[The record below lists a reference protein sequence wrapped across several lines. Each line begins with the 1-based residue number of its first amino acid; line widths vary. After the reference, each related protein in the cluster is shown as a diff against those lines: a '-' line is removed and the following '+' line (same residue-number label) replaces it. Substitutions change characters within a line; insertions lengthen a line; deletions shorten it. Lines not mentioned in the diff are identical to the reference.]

1 MVLEV
6 SSLSF
11 SYGDVSVLE
20 NISFSIKKGDFV
32 AIIGPNGSGK
42 TSLVKII
49 LGLLKAEKGKIKLF
63 GKNIDTFSGRE
74 LIGYVPQRFGIDK
87 NFPGTVKEIL
97 SLVGGGNGIV
107 AKMELENL
115 LPKRFVDLSGGQQQ
129 RVLIAMA
136 LKHNPELL
144 ILDEPTAGIDVQ
156 AQQSF
161 YRLLAGLNKSGVTI
175 LLITHEIGVV
185 PSIAN
190 RVLCINHKICCY
202 GSPKDLPKFL
212 EQIYGSQFAQHHHR
226 GHQHA

>member
-1 MVLEV
+1 MVLDA
-6 SSLSF
+6 SSISF
-11 SYGDVSVLE
+11 SYGEVPVLE
-20 NISFSIKKGDFV
+20 DISFSIKKGDFV

-49 LGLLKAEKGKIKLF
+49 LGFLKASKGKVKLF
-63 GKNIDTFSGRE
+63 GRNIDSFSDWG

-87 NFPGTVKEIL
+87 NFPGTVAELL

-107 AKMELENL
+107 AKLRLEEL

-136 LKHNPELL
+136 LKHNPYLL

-161 YRLLAGLNKSGVTI
+161 YRLLSELNKTGVTI
-175 LLITHEIGVV
+175 ILITHEIGVV
-185 PSIAN
+185 PSVAN
-190 RVLCINHKICCY
+190 KVLCINHKICCY
-202 GSPKDLPKFL
+202 GSPKDLPAFL
-212 EQIYGSQFAQHHHR
+212 EQIYGEQFEKHHHR
-226 GHQHA
+226 GQHHA